1 MNRYYY
7 LILIALFFLIMQ
19 ARKRRLAAV
28 KHILN
33 KNRNKEKKSMKELA
47 KQFINH
53 DCIIYMITSDSG
65 SIQGIIKEITD
76 DGMVVERKTGELEI
90 INLEYVTR
98 IREYPTNKNGKKKS
112 IILD

>member
-1 MNRYYY
+1 MNRYY
-7 LILIALFFLIMQ
+7 LILISLFILIMQ
-19 ARKRRLAAV
+19 ARKRRLAIV
-28 KHILN
+28 KHISN
-33 KNRNKEKKSMKELA
+33 KKKNKEKKNMKELA

-76 DGMVVERKTGELEI
+76 DAMIVERKIGELEI